1 VVATTKNIKDSLLR
15 IGKYIK
21 GKSIIDG
28 NANSI
33 NDLESIGKVVW
44 EFLSAIYDSH

>member
-1 VVATTKNIKDSLLR
+1 MEHLALDVKNIKDSLLR

-21 GKSIIDG
+21 DKSIINC

-33 NDLESIGKVVW
+33 KDLEDIGKVV
-44 EFLSAIYDSH
+44 